1 MEVKILPQ
9 AELFHTVFS
18 SFGERFTCELKKLHF
33 DLQMTIMRRQKNYL
47 ICELQFKK

>member
-1 MEVKILPQ
+1 M
-9 AELFHTVFS
+9 F
-18 SFGERFTCELKKLHF
+18 ELKKLHF